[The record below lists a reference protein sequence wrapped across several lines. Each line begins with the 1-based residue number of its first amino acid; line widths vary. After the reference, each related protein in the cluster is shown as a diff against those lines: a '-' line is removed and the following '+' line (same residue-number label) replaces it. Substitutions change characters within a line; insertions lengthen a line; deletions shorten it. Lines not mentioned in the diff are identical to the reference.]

1 MTLPPWISREAAQ
14 GEGGLGSLIDHTLL
28 RAEATADE
36 ILRLCDEAM
45 ALEVAA
51 VCVNP
56 QWVAACVRRL
66 GSSGVKVASTVGF
79 PLGASGSVAKSV
91 EARLAAADGAR
102 ELDVVAPIGWI
113 RSGLWSQVGDEFALV
128 THAAGDR
135 LVKVILETA
144 VLDPEQIRRAAMTAC
159 DAGVG
164 MLKTSTG
171 FHPAGGATEEAVR
184 LLREVA
190 GSRVG
195 VKASGGI
202 RTVEDALAMIRAGAD
217 RIGTSAAASW
227 TGVLGPGAP
236 PLADLLR

>member
-1 MTLPPWISREAAQ
+1 MTLPPWIA
-14 GEGGLGSLIDHTLL
+14 GETAGRGLGSLIDHTLL

-36 ILRLCDEAM
+36 MLRHCDEAM
-45 ALEVAA
+45 ALGVVA

-66 GSSGVKVASTVGF
+66 AGSGVKVASVVGF
-79 PLGASGSVAKSV
+79 PLGASGSVAKAV
-91 EARLAAADGAR
+91 QARLAAADGAR

-113 RSGLWSQVGDEFALV
+113 RSGLWAQVSDEFAMV

-144 VLDPEQIRRAAMTAC
+144 VLTPDQIRRATTAAC

-171 FHPAGGATEEAVR
+171 FHPAGGATPEAVR
-184 LLREVA
+184 ILREVA
-190 GSRVG
+190 GERAG

-202 RTVEDALAMIRAGAD
+202 RRVEDALAMIRAGAD

-227 TGVLGPGAP
+227 TAALGSGAP
-236 PLADLLR
+236 SLAELLR

>member
-14 GEGGLGSLIDHTLL
+14 GRLGSLIDHTLL

-36 ILRLCDEAM
+36 ILRHCDEAI

-66 GSSGVKVASTVGF
+66 GASGVRVASVVGF
-79 PLGASGSVAKSV
+79 PLGASCSVAKSV
-91 EARLAAADGAR
+91 EVRLAAADGAH
-102 ELDVVAPIGWI
+102 ELDVVAPIGWM
-113 RSGLWSQVGDEFALV
+113 RSGLWSEVGDEFAMV

-144 VLDPEQIRRAAMTAC
+144 VLTPDQIRRAAMTAC

-184 LLREVA
+184 ILREVA
-190 GSRVG
+190 GTRVG

-202 RTVEDALAMIRAGAD
+202 RRVEDAIAMIRAGAD
-217 RIGTSAAASW
+217 RIGTSAAAAW
-227 TGVLGPGAP
+227 LEALGPGAP
-236 PLADLLR
+236 PLAELLV

>member
-1 MTLPPWISREAAQ
+1 VTLPPWISGEAAQ
-14 GEGGLGSLIDHTLL
+14 RGLASLIDHTLL
-28 RAEATADE
+28 RPEATAEDL
-36 ILRLCDEAM
+36 LRHCDEAM
-45 ALEVAA
+45 ALGVAV

-56 QWVAACVRRL
+56 QWVAVCTRRL
-66 GSSGVKVASTVGF
+66 GSSGVKVASVVGF
-79 PLGASGSVAKSV
+79 PLGASGSVAKAV

-113 RSGLWSQVGDEFALV
+113 RSGLWSEVGDEFAMV

-144 VLDPEQIRRAAMTAC
+144 VLTPQQIRRAATAAC

-171 FHPAGGATEEAVR
+171 FHPAGGATCEAVR
-184 LLREVA
+184 ALREVA
-190 GSRVG
+190 GAGVG

-202 RTVEDALAMIRAGAD
+202 RTVDEALAMIRAGAD
-217 RIGTSAAASW
+217 RIGTSAAATW
-227 TGVLGPGAP
+227 TGALGPGAP
-236 PLADLLR
+236 SLADLLR